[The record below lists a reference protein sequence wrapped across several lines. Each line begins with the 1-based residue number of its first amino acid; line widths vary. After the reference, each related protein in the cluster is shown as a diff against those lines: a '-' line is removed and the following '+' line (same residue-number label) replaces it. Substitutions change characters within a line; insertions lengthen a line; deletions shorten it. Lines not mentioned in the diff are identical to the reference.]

1 MHVIGIKAVF
11 GPLSCLGMALG
22 FALQPASAQIVRIY
36 ATNSGG
42 DTVNIIDPAIHK
54 TVATLDNIEAAHGV
68 AFSPDG
74 SRVYVSNESES
85 TLDVFDQKTN
95 KLIKKIVL
103 SGHPNNIAVAKDGRI
118 VVAIARDP
126 GALEII
132 DGNTLTSKVRILTN
146 GRLHNT
152 YVTPDSKYAIMG
164 STRTSVF
171 TVVDLQKEE
180 IAWELNLGKGV
191 RPMTIE
197 ANPDGSTKRVFA
209 QISELDGFTVID
221 FAARKQ
227 VATIEVPKRQGAPE
241 VISHRLD
248 SPSHGIGVSPD
259 NKTLWVTSIPANA
272 VFAYDLA
279 DMKLKGQVTL
289 PEIRVP
295 GRKPMSGV
303 PNWVTFTPDGK
314 EIYVSNAAHNSVS
327 AIDTQA
333 LKELALIPVGQ
344 APKRIGTLVA
354 RGS

>member
-1 MHVIGIKAVF
+1 MRTYT
-11 GPLSCLGMALG
+11 LSRSLGLLAFLG
-22 FALQPASAQIVRIY
+22 LFPVAQPVSADTVRIY
-36 ATNSGG
+36 ATNSAG
-42 DTVNIIDPAIHK
+42 DAVNVIDPATLK
-54 TVATLDNIEAAHGV
+54 TVSTIDNIERAHGV

-74 SRVYVSNESES
+74 SRVYVSNEVDS
-85 TLDVFDQKTN
+85 TLDVFEQKTG
-95 KLIKKIVL
+95 KLIKKVVL

-132 DGNTLTSKVRILTN
+132 DGNTLTSKNRIQTN

-180 IAWELNLGKGV
+180 VAWELNLGKGV

-209 QISELDGFTVID
+209 QISKLNGFTIVD
-221 FAARKQ
+221 FATRKQ
-227 VATIEVPKRQGAPE
+227 IATIEVPTLAGSPE
-241 VISHRLD
+241 VIGHRLD
-248 SPSHGIGVSPD
+248 APSHGIGVSPD
-259 NKTLWVTSIPANA
+259 NKTLWVTSIIANA

-279 DMKLKGQVTL
+279 DMTVKGHVLL
-289 PEIRVP
+289 PEINVP
-295 GRKPMSGV
+295 GRKPMSAV

-314 EIYVSNAAHNSVS
+314 QVYVSNAAHNSVS

-333 LKELALIPVGQ
+333 MKTLAVIPVGQ

-354 RGS
+354 H

>member
-1 MHVIGIKAVF
+1 MRATLLCSVAILG
-11 GPLSCLGMALG
+11 LSAL
-22 FALQPASAQIVRIY
+22 AAQPAAADTVRIY

-42 DTVNIIDPAIHK
+42 DAVNIIDPATHQ
-54 TVATLDNIEAAHGV
+54 TVAKLENIEGAHGV

-74 SRVYVSNESES
+74 SRVYVSNEAES

-95 KLIKKIVL
+95 KLIKQIKL

-118 VVAIARDP
+118 VVAIAREP

-164 STRTSVF
+164 STRTGIF
-171 TVVDLQKEE
+171 TAVDLQKEE
-180 IAWELNLGKGV
+180 KAWELKIGKGV

-197 ANPDGSTKRVFA
+197 TNPDGSTKRIFA
-209 QISELDGFTVID
+209 QLTELNGFTIID

-227 VATIEVPKRQGAPE
+227 VGTVEVPKLPNRPDF
-241 VISHRLD
+241 IDHRLD

-259 NKTLWVTSIPANA
+259 QKTLWVTSIPENA

-279 DMKLKGQVTL
+279 DLKVKGHVDMPTINVQ
-289 PEIRVP
+289 
-295 GRKPMSGV
+295 GRKPMAAV
-303 PNWVTFTPDGK
+303 PNWVTFTPDGR
-314 EIYVSNAAHNSVS
+314 EIYISNAADNSVS
-327 AIDTQA
+327 AIDTA
-333 LKELALIPVGQ
+333 GMKTNSVIPVGQ

-354 RGS
+354 R

>member
-1 MHVIGIKAVF
+1 MRATYLLCSVA
-11 GPLSCLGMALG
+11 SLGLLA
-22 FALQPASAQIVRIY
+22 FAGQPASADTVRIY

-42 DTVNIIDPAIHK
+42 ENVNIIDPASNK
-54 TVATLDNIEAAHGV
+54 TVATIDNIEAAHGV

-74 SRVYVSNESES
+74 SRVYISNESDS
-85 TLDVFDQKTN
+85 TLDVFDQKTS
-95 KLIKKIVL
+95 KLIKKVVL

-132 DGNTLTSKVRILTN
+132 DGNTLTSKIRIQTN

-164 STRTSVF
+164 STRTGIF

-180 IAWELNLGKGV
+180 IAWELNMGKGV

-197 ANPDGSTKRVFA
+197 ANPDGSTKRVFV
-209 QISELDGFTVID
+209 QVSELNGFRVID
-221 FAARKQ
+221 FAARKE
-227 VATIEVPKRQGAPE
+227 VAAIEVPKLPNRPQFIE
-241 VISHRLD
+241 HRLD

-259 NKTLWVTSIPANA
+259 QKTLWVTSIPENA
-272 VFAYDLA
+272 VFAYDLG
-279 DMKLKGQVTL
+279 DLKVKGHVDL
-289 PEIRVP
+289 PTINVS
-295 GRKPMSGV
+295 GRKPMAVV

-314 EIYVSNAAHNSVS
+314 QLYVSNAAHNSVS
-327 AIDTQA
+327 AIDTA
-333 LKELALIPVGQ
+333 GMKTNAVIPVGQ

-354 RGS
+354 H